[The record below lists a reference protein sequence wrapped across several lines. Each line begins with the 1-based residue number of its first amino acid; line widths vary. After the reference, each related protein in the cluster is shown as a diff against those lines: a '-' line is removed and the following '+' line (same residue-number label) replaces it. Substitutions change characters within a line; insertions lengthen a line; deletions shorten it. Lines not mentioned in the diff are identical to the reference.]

1 MRPRSQGWKEGSAAD
16 IHARILK
23 KPCCRSEL
31 DRAIIYNVDVPAG
44 TLSPDSDQRP
54 QTSTPRYKKPFRDL
68 VERGRVMR
76 AYRKPKS
83 KDARSESALH
93 VFSDHSLVG
102 CVIFERGR
110 ETERERETLLSE
122 ERKGLRCFA
131 RFFSPTRA
139 PQLWGTTVR
148 RVFETYFVNSRPPRC
163 LSSTSASPL
172 LLLFDIKNRFN
183 SIGRFAGKLAK
194 LAPRLFFPEQKFRDH
209 SLAFSSVLPPVML
222 LFGDRSSVHPARE
235 ERRGRGE
242 KQRGR

>member
-1 MRPRSQGWKEGSAAD
+1 M
-16 IHARILK
+16 
-23 KPCCRSEL
+23 
-31 DRAIIYNVDVPAG
+31 
-44 TLSPDSDQRP
+44 
-54 QTSTPRYKKPFRDL
+54 
-68 VERGRVMR
+68 
-76 AYRKPKS
+76 
-83 KDARSESALH
+83 
-93 VFSDHSLVG
+93 FSDHSLVS

-110 ETERERETLLSE
+110 ETERERETILSE

-139 PQLWGTTVR
+139 PQLWGTAVR

-163 LSSTSASPL
+163 LSPTSASPL

>member
-23 KPCCRSEL
+23 KPCCRGEL

-110 ETERERETLLSE
+110 ETERERRYYPKR
-122 ERKGLRCFA
+122 ERGCDVLPASSHPRVLPNC
-131 RFFSPTRA
+131 
-139 PQLWGTTVR
+139 GE

-163 LSSTSASPL
+163 LSPTSASPL

-209 SLAFSSVLPPVML
+209 SLAFSSVLPPAML